1 MNMKKTLYILL
12 LSLFAVSCN
21 WLAITPENAIDE
33 DDLFTTG
40 YGCRNAL
47 NGIYLKLGSSD
58 LYGENLSWGF
68 LSAVAQEYLTDNSY
82 VGSFSMQLSKDAA
95 NFVYNSA
102 TTQPVIQSIWETQY
116 SVIANLNKIL
126 EHIDEIPEVE
136 FAYGEEER
144 TLIKS
149 EAYAL
154 RAMLHFDLLRLFA
167 PAPAS
172 SSTTLYTQCDV
183 PYREVFSA
191 SLPTKLSI
199 NEFLSKVLADIEKAK
214 PGLKYIDTEYH
225 PEAMYA
231 SMVNTPSSSWNS
243 RYRFNC
249 QMYIDEFGNFFWF
262 RGWRLNY
269 MALLALEARVHMY
282 YGHTHHAQARSA
294 ALEVYDTFYKEKAWI
309 GFNSQ
314 DDITAQ
320 SDLRHFKMA
329 DDVIFAAYSKNLATD
344 YDAGLYGSDNNVK
357 YPLANIEK
365 LFASDNTGLY
375 SDYRFTHVLKS
386 TNSMNKAYYTGK
398 WSVSSEPVVEAVEN
412 PMIPLFRL
420 SEICYILAETSSDA
434 GTGKEYL
441 QEVRSARGATRS
453 ISASSSEDLLEEI
466 ITDARKDLMC
476 EGQVFFMYK
485 RLNRRNVP
493 SASNPGSDKLM
504 TPGYVLPIPTSE
516 SPF

>member
-1 MNMKKTLYILL
+1 MKRIIYLI
-12 LSLFAVSCN
+12 SFVFIISACN

-47 NGIYLKLGSSD
+47 NGIYLKIGEAD

-68 LSAVAQEYLTDNSY
+68 LSAVAQEYLTDDSY
-82 VGSFSMQLSKDAA
+82 VGSYSTQLSKDAA
-95 NFVYNSA
+95 NFVYNST
-102 TTQPVIQSIWETQY
+102 TTQPVIQYIWERMY
-116 SVIANLNKIL
+116 SVIANINKIL
-126 EHIDEIPEVE
+126 EHIDDIPKEE

-144 TLIKS
+144 LLIKS

-172 SSTTLYTQCDV
+172 SSTALYNQCDV
-183 PYREVFSA
+183 PYRDVFSA
-191 SLPTKLSI
+191 SIANKLSI
-199 NEFLSKVLADIEKAK
+199 NEFLAKVLDDIAMAK
-214 PGLKYIDTEYH
+214 PGLKYIDTEFH

-231 SMVNTPSSSWNS
+231 SMVNTPTSSWNS

-282 YGHTHHAQARSA
+282 YGHSHHKQARA
-294 ALEVYDTFYKEKAWI
+294 AAEEVYNTFYKEKAWV
-309 GFNSQ
+309 GFNSS

-320 SDLRHFKMA
+320 SDLRHFKLA
-329 DDVIFAAYSKNLATD
+329 DDVLFAAYNKNLATD

-375 SDYRFTHVLKS
+375 SDYRFTHILKS

-398 WSVSSEPVVEAVEN
+398 YSVSSEPVVEAVEN

-420 SEICYILAETSSDA
+420 SEICYIMAETSSSSGD
-434 GTGKEYL
+434 GKAYL
-441 QEVRSARGATRS
+441 QEVRAARGATRS
-453 ISASSSEDLLEEI
+453 ISASNEDDLLEEI

-485 RLNRRNVP
+485 RLNRRYVP
-493 SASNPGSDKLM
+493 SASNPEVDKLM
-504 TPGYVLPIPTSE
+504 TSGYVLPIPTSE

>member
-1 MNMKKTLYILL
+1 MKRILYIATILL
-12 LSLFAVSCN
+12 TASCN

-167 PAPAS
+167 PAPATNPSGTYIPYRDEFS
-172 SSTTLYTQCDV
+172 SSIGTNLTVNQ
-183 PYREVFSA
+183 F
-191 SLPTKLSI
+191 
-199 NEFLSKVLADIEKAK
+199 IEKVMSDISKAEY
-214 PGLKYIDTEYH
+214 GLKLIDTEFH

-231 SMVNTPSSSWNS
+231 SMMNSPTPGWNS
-243 RYRFNC
+243 RYRFDC

-262 RGWRLNY
+262 RGWRMNY
-269 MALLALEARVHMY
+269 MALLALKARVSMY
-282 YGHTHHAQARSA
+282 AGGAYKSIARSA
-294 ALEVYDTFYKEKAWI
+294 AKSLYDEFYVKNKWV
-309 GFNSQ
+309 GFN
-314 DDITAQ
+314 T
-320 SDLRHFKMA
+320 SDEIVCNSEVRHFKLA
-329 DDVIFAAYSKNLATD
+329 SDVLFGAYNKNLAID
-344 YDAGLYGSDNNVK
+344 YDAVLYSSDNNVK
-357 YPLANIEK
+357 YPLANIET

-375 SDYRFTHVLKS
+375 TDYRYTHILKS
-386 TNSMNKAYYTGK
+386 TNAMNKAYYTGK
-398 WSVSSEPVVEAVEN
+398 YSVSSEPVVEALEN

-420 SEICYILAETSSDA
+420 SEIFYILAELSA
-434 GTGKEYL
+434 ENGKMDEAIGYL
-441 QEVRSARGATRS
+441 TEVRSARGAVRT
-453 ISASSSEDLLEEI
+453 INAVNKEELLEEI
-466 ITDARKDLMC
+466 IIDARKDLMC
-476 EGQVFFMYK
+476 EGQIFYMYK
-485 RLNRRNVP
+485 RLDRLNVP
-493 SASNPGSDKLM
+493 SGSNPGTDKVM
-504 TPGYVLPIPTSE
+504 TPGYVLPVPTSE